1 MAFNIDTFKGV
12 LPGGGARPTLFS
24 VELTGAEYYKVPFL
38 AKAASLPAS
47 TLGTIELSYFGR
59 KVKVAGD
66 RTYAEWSITIINDE
80 DMLIRKGLENWHSKV
95 NHASSNLRSM
105 TNYKSDAQVHQM
117 GKTGGIIR
125 TYNFVGLWPSEIGA
139 IELAWDTN
147 DAVEEY
153 TVTLQYDY
161 WTVGTG
167 AGGITWNAGVES
179 GGVSARID
187 DSGAQI
193 SGGSWGVSI

>member
-1 MAFNIDTFKGV
+1 MAFNIDTFKGQI
-12 LPGGGARPTLFS
+12 PGGGARPTLFS

-95 NHASSNLRSM
+95 NHASSNLRTM
-105 TNYKSDAQVHQM
+105 TEYKEDAQVHQM

-167 AGGITWNAGVES
+167 AGGITWNLVAGS
-179 GGVSARID
+179 GGM
-187 DSGAQI
+187 GAQI
-193 SGGSWGVSI
+193 NVPGGSVSI

>member
-1 MAFNIDTFKGV
+1 MAFNIDTFKGQI
-12 LPGGGARPTLFS
+12 PGGGARPTLFF
-24 VELTGAEYYKVPFL
+24 VELTGAEYSQVPFM

-105 TNYKSDAQVHQM
+105 TDYKEDAQVHQM
-117 GKTGGIIR
+117 GKTGNKIR

-161 WTVGTG
+161 WTVGSG
-167 AGGITWNAGVES
+167 AGDVMA
-179 GGVSARID
+179 A
-187 DSGAQI
+187 API
-193 SGGSWGVSI
+193 SGNDGTVMGTYGPGSGNIWGG

>member
-1 MAFNIDTFKGV
+1 MAFNIDTFKGQI
-12 LPGGGARPTLFS
+12 PGGGARPTLFF
-24 VELTGAEYYKVPFL
+24 VELTGAEYSQVPFM

-80 DMLIRKGLENWHSKV
+80 DFTIRNGLENWHAKV

-105 TNYKSDAQVHQM
+105 TNYKSDAKVHQY
-117 GKTGGIIR
+117 GKTGNKIR

-161 WTVGTG
+161 WTVGSD
-167 AGGITWNAGVES
+167 AGTVMAAPPVVLTS
-179 GGVSARID
+179 GFLT
-187 DSGAQI
+187 
-193 SGGSWGVSI
+193 

>member
-80 DMLIRKGLENWHSKV
+80 DFTIRNGLENWHAKV

-105 TNYKSDAQVHQM
+105 TNYKSDAKVHQY
-117 GKTGGIIR
+117 GKTGNKIR

-161 WTVGTG
+161 WTVGSG
-167 AGGITWNAGVES
+167 AGDVMA
-179 GGVSARID
+179 A
-187 DSGAQI
+187 AQI
-193 SGGSWGVSI
+193 SGNDGTVMGTYGPGSGNIWGG

>member
-1 MAFNIDTFKGV
+1 MAFNIDTFKGQI
-12 LPGGGARPTLFS
+12 PGGGARPTLFF
-24 VELTGAEYYKVPFL
+24 VELTGAEYSQVPFM

-95 NHASSNLRSM
+95 NHASSNLRTM
-105 TNYKSDAQVHQM
+105 TEYKEDAQVHQM

-147 DAVEEY
+147 DAVEED
-153 TVTLQYDY
+153 TVTRQYDY
-161 WTVGTG
+161 WTVGSD
-167 AGGITWNAGVES
+167 AGTVMAAPPVVLTS
-179 GGVSARID
+179 GFLT
-187 DSGAQI
+187 
-193 SGGSWGVSI
+193 

>member
-1 MAFNIDTFKGV
+1 MAFNIDTFKGQI
-12 LPGGGARPTLFS
+12 PGGGARPTLFF
-24 VELTGAEYYKVPFL
+24 VELTGAEYSQVPFM

-105 TNYKSDAQVHQM
+105 PDYKEDAQVHQM
-117 GKTGGIIR
+117 GKTGNKIR

-161 WTVGTG
+161 WTVGSG
-167 AGGITWNAGVES
+167 AGDVMA
-179 GGVSARID
+179 A
-187 DSGAQI
+187 AQI
-193 SGGSWGVSI
+193 SGNDGTVMGTYSPGSGNIWSGS

>member
-80 DMLIRKGLENWHSKV
+80 KMLIRKGLENWHARV
-95 NHASSNLRSM
+95 NHAISNLRSD
-105 TNYKSDAQVHQM
+105 TDYKKDAQVHQM

-161 WTVGTG
+161 WTVGSD
-167 AGGITWNAGVES
+167 AGTVMAAPPVVLTS
-179 GGVSARID
+179 GFLT
-187 DSGAQI
+187 
-193 SGGSWGVSI
+193 

>member
-1 MAFNIDTFKGV
+1 MAFNIDTFKGQI
-12 LPGGGARPTLFS
+12 PGGGARPTLFF
-24 VELTGAEYYKVPFL
+24 VELTGAEYSQVPFM

-80 DMLIRKGLENWHSKV
+80 DFTIRNGLENWHAKV

-105 TNYKSDAQVHQM
+105 TNYKSDAKVHQY
-117 GKTGGIIR
+117 GKTGNKIR

-161 WTVGTG
+161 WTVGSG
-167 AGGITWNAGVES
+167 AGDVMA
-179 GGVSARID
+179 A
-187 DSGAQI
+187 AQI
-193 SGGSWGVSI
+193 SGNDGTVMGTYSPGSGNIWGG

>member
-1 MAFNIDTFKGV
+1 MAFNIDTFKGQI
-12 LPGGGARPTLFS
+12 PGGGARPTLFF
-24 VELTGAEYYKVPFL
+24 VELTGAEYSQVPFM

-95 NHASSNLRSM
+95 NHASSNLRTM
-105 TNYKSDAQVHQM
+105 TEYKEDAQVHQM

-161 WTVGTG
+161 WTVGSG
-167 AGGITWNAGVES
+167 AGDVMA
-179 GGVSARID
+179 A
-187 DSGAQI
+187 AQI
-193 SGGSWGVSI
+193 SGNDGTVMGTYSPGSGNIWGG